1 MYRHI
6 TLTGLICGFLVGT
19 APAHAANCAKRDL
32 VVDRLQGKYHEQL
45 TAGGLQ
51 ASRTATAVVEV
62 WASPVTGTFTVMLT
76 NAHGV
81 SCIVASGTDWHA
93 DKPVVQPKG
102 TAS

>member
-1 MYRHI
+1 MKRHI
-6 TLTGLICGFLVGT
+6 TLAALISSILAGAT
-19 APAHAANCAKRDL
+19 SAYAANCAKREM
-32 VVDRLQGKYHEQL
+32 VVDRLQDKYSEQL

-62 WASPVTGTFTVMLT
+62 WTSAETGTFTVILT

-93 DKPVVQPKG
+93 DKLVKRPKG